1 MNVCMYS
8 TLYQNCTMG
17 IKLDSHKMVTFMEM
31 FILKCV
37 FPSVGIIISKA
48 PYCVGFPLLSLTEDL
63 VPQCDKK
70 K

>member
-1 MNVCMYS
+1 
-8 TLYQNCTMG
+8 
-17 IKLDSHKMVTFMEM
+17 MVTFMEM

-63 VPQCDKK
+63 LPQCDKK
-70 K
+70 SRPCKRAE